1 LPILEQIRNIMTAL
15 AHKLAGTRQL
25 LDPILGESRSL
36 ARAPLGHA
44 GADRVLRGG
53 LAKAALHEVFPADT
67 SAAASGFVLGL
78 AERVRGHKRLLWIRQ
93 DFAAL
98 EHAEISAT
106 GLAELGIDPSKLL
119 LLRAANAEDA
129 LRAGADALSCAALGA
144 LIVEI
149 PGHPKVLDLVAS
161 RRLALGAQSKGVTV
175 FLLRPSAEPAPGAAE
190 TRWRVRSLPSD
201 DEDWGPSAG
210 ADNWGSPRFE
220 IELTRNRH
228 GELGRWAMEWCC
240 DERSFKAAANS
251 RPLAAAPAGRALET
265 AEPAWRRAG

>member
-1 LPILEQIRNIMTAL
+1 MSAL

-36 ARAPLGHA
+36 ARVPLGHL
-44 GADRVLRGG
+44 GADRALHGG
-53 LAKAALHEVFPADT
+53 LPKGMLHEIFPADP

-78 AERVRGHKRLLWIRQ
+78 AERVRGPKRLLWIRQ

-106 GLAELGIDPSKLL
+106 GLAEFGIDPAKILL
-119 LLRAANAEDA
+119 LHAANAEDA
-129 LRAGADALSCAALGA
+129 LRAGADALSCPALGA

-161 RRLALGAQSKGVTV
+161 RRLALGAQNKGVTV
-175 FLLRPSAEPAPGAAE
+175 FLLRPSAEPEPGATE
-190 TRWRVRSLPSD
+190 TRWRVKSLPSP
-201 DEDWGPSAG
+201 DEEWSA
-210 ADNWGSPRFE
+210 PRFE

-240 DERSFKAAANS
+240 DERSFKAAADS
-251 RPLAAAPAGRALET
+251 RPVAAAPAGRALAA
-265 AEPAWRRAG
+265 AESAWRRTG